1 MPSVKAFTSNQHG
14 HRYTLR
20 QTGGEPMK
28 MAAVE
33 TITDLLL
40 EIMEVVTLMLKS
52 LLIRKVIS
60 HFHNHARCQK
70 ARILVGHK
78 STLAKVQLCEYENHT
93 NMI

>member
-20 QTGGEPMK
+20 ETGGEPMK

-52 LLIRKVIS
+52 LLIRKVIIGAKKREFLLITNQPWPKCS
-60 HFHNHARCQK
+60 C
-70 ARILVGHK
+70 V
-78 STLAKVQLCEYENHT
+78 STKTTL
-93 NMI
+93 I